1 MLKEKII
8 LGLARKGLKQKAN
21 VVGTGLGYKVK
32 DGKITKEQC
41 ILVGVSSKK
50 TLSKLKV
57 EDKIPKTIA
66 GVKTDVI
73 DVGNLEYMWRQK
85 HRPMKIGASCC
96 WVGLT
101 ACSAGLPVYG
111 KDGQPYLLMNK
122 HCVAPFGAKVGD
134 DVVNPSPVDGKPKRI
149 GEVTEI
155 FFPEHHTRK
164 DNIDYALVKLDEPML
179 HEDVAGNRYMPV
191 IRDPQPLMKIT
202 KGSRTIQAVRT
213 SSPILSVDFE
223 ATVRGKD
230 GNIYTYPN
238 SVLTLN
244 TDENG
249 NSIVEG
255 GCSSSIGFIAGRP
268 SVQTFA
274 GSPMVGVF
282 NKIQNTLDDIYMRFE
297 LELFL
302 EPPTMKEGWI
312 ALGSWMTFDK
322 TNIIIKSPARFR
334 AEPGLKSETISILA
348 PGTRLQIV
356 EGDSIKD
363 NYKWLKCLKK

>member
-1 MLKEKII
+1 MFTKLVANLYKGSIK
-8 LGLARKGLKQKAN
+8 RKKN
-21 VVGTGLGYKVK
+21 VNGVGVGVKVK
-32 DGKITKEQC
+32 DGKITNEEC
-41 ILVGVSSKK
+41 ILVGVKK
-50 TLSKLKV
+50 KQKTISDK
-57 EDKIPKTIA
+57 DKIPSTIM
-66 GVKTDVI
+66 GVKTDVVETGEI
-73 DVGNLEYMWRQK
+73 THYWRKK

-134 DVVNPSPVDGKPKRI
+134 AVVNPSPLDGKPERI

-155 FFPEHHTRK
+155 FFPEHYDRK

-179 HEDVAGNRYMPV
+179 HEDVAGNKYMPV
-191 IRDPQPLMKIT
+191 LRDPQPLQKIT

-274 GSPMVGVF
+274 GSPLVGVF
-282 NKIQNTLDDIYMRFE
+282 NKIQNTLDDIYMRFG
-297 LELFL
+297 LELLL
-302 EPPTMKEGWI
+302 EPPVEKTYYVAAGKEWYVELP
-312 ALGSWMTFDK
+312 LGK
-322 TNIIIKSPARFR
+322 TKTKVRLNLRNSPKVHPTTLVRTLPKGTEIEVLKNIGVR
-334 AEPGLKSETISILA
+334 
-348 PGTRLQIV
+348 
-356 EGDSIKD
+356 D
-363 NYKWLKCLKK
+363 NWEWLEVKLD